1 MADPH
6 SIKKR
11 IAEIYDKCFIQRT
24 RPHLDKIYSL
34 FKEKPE
40 NWDEKEEGGHSQN
53 RYKYF
58 EKDRVKRIVDIV
70 FRCIPFIAGE
80 KKYNILDLGCGFGEF
95 SAVFRGFGHKVI
107 SINGGETFY
116 LDDFNYICEELLDL
130 NYHIEDA
137 FRVSDLI
144 VKNDDVDYIFASEIL
159 TLKTIEPHAD
169 ELVTHLLGYDYKSKL
184 IIFCHKGRLPNI
196 NYYDFSER
204 IEIHRAA
211 QDYLDI
217 ITFYNN
223 DEYRQ
228 LAEKLVESGK
238 KFGHHVIAKELKNWK
253 HWAKSV
259 REKPKLIHKQ
269 YIKFGPPFLYLDADC
284 EIIKP
289 IDELTQ
295 LIKNNDICIRE
306 RNLGDQ
312 FQAGVMGFGNRN
324 QELMIS
330 FLSEWTHL
338 TGKMYGS
345 TQTIDQKP
353 FADLLRSDKY
363 KKLKVC
369 KIPPKFNFLP
379 ADSLEYDKNKA
390 VILHHKFSKNYGLAR
405 AWRNEFRGQ
414 EI

>member
-6 SIKKR
+6 SIKRR
-11 IAEIYDKCFIQRT
+11 IAEIYDKCFVQRT
-24 RPHLDKIYSL
+24 KPHLDKIYSL

-70 FRCIPFIAGE
+70 FRCMPFIAGE

-95 SAVFRGFGHKVI
+95 SAVFRGFGHNVI
-107 SINGGETFY
+107 SINGGDTWY
-116 LDDFNYICEELLDL
+116 LNDFNYICTELLDL
-130 NYHIEDA
+130 NYQEINLEDLYTK
-137 FRVSDLI
+137 FYSHNRF
-144 VKNDDVDYIFASEIL
+144 DYIFASEIL
-159 TLKTIEPHAD
+159 TLDLLYNDLDKILGNLYCLAD
-169 ELVTHLLGYDYKSKL
+169 NI
-184 IIFCHKGRLPNI
+184 IIFCHKGRLPI
-196 NYYDFSER
+196 YDYNKFSP
-204 IEIHRAA
+204 EIHRAA

-217 ITFYNN
+217 ITYYNN
-223 DEYRQ
+223 DEYKQ
-228 LAEKLVESGK
+228 LAENLVESGK
-238 KFGHHVIAKELKNWK
+238 KFGHHIIAKELKNWK

-289 IDELTQ
+289 IDELIQ